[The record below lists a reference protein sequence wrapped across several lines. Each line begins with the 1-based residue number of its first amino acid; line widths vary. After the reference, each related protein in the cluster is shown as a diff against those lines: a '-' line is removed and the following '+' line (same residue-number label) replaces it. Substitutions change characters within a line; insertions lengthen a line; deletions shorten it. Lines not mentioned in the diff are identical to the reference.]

1 MPKMKTNKAA
11 AKRFQVTGSGKVKHK
26 KAGRR
31 HILSTKSPKNKRQ
44 KRADGILSKGD
55 EKNIKRMLPY
65 S

>member
-11 AKRFQVTGSGKVKHK
+11 AKRFHVTGSGKVKHK

-31 HILSTKSPKNKRQ
+31 HILTAKSPKNKRQ
-44 KRADGILSKGD
+44 KREDGILSKGD
-55 EKNIKRMLPY
+55 SKNIKRMLPY